1 METFIGIILSL
12 LAIFV
17 VYMQM
22 HIMEEQRKGEH
33 IPLPWEKGDNV
44 GK

>member
-22 HIMEEQRKGEH
+22 HIMEEQRKGTH
-33 IPLPWEKGDNV
+33 IPLPWEKGDDN
-44 GK
+44 K